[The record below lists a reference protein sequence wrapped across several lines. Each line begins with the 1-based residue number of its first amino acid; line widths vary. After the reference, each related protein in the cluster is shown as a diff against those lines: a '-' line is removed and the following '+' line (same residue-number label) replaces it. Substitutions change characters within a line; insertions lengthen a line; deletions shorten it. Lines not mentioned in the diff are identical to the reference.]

1 MIVEILK
8 FCYHGNVM
16 SHFSFLLRKA
26 LNTSTVFSD
35 LSLHTLDSLHTENT
49 VFCSGCT
56 AHGFPMMH
64 SLRQCKLQTAD
75 WLQTTVFRVCSL
87 CFALNA
93 LLSIY
98 MYLYQSGRNEA
109 VIVKKYKTQYCNIIF
124 YLSFNHSFFKYFI
137 LGRRCNNVMT
147 FARSLVGIPVL
158 NL

>member
-1 MIVEILK
+1 
-8 FCYHGNVM
+8 M
-16 SHFSFLLRKA
+16 SHFSFLLPKA

-56 AHGFPMMH
+56 AHGFPTMH
-64 SLRQCKLQTAD
+64 CSLGQCKLPQR
-75 WLQTTVFRVCSL
+75 LRTTVFRVCSL
-87 CFALNA
+87 CFVLNA

-109 VIVKKYKTQYCNIIF
+109 VIVQKYKTQYCNIIF
-124 YLSFNHSFFKYFI
+124 FLSFNHSFFKYFI

-147 FARSLVGIPVL
+147 FATSLVGIPVL